1 MMDREICKGVFSM
14 TTFMNKDFLLK
25 TEAAKKL
32 YHEHA
37 AKMPII
43 DYHCHINPMEIYED
57 KRYDTITEVWL
68 GGDHYKWRA
77 MRSCGVPEYYIT
89 GDATPAEKFQKW
101 GEAMPNLIGNPL
113 YHWTHLELQRY
124 FGITE
129 PLTGENAMEIYEK
142 CNAILAQP
150 DMSVRGII
158 RKSGVKLICT
168 TDDPVDDLKAHELL
182 AKDPTAPAVVLPAF
196 RPDKAMRADKETF
209 PAYVAALEKVV
220 GYAINTVS
228 DMRKALNDRIAYFA
242 DRGCCV
248 SDHALDY
255 CFCVETDEATLD
267 DIFAR
272 AKAGKAITWE
282 EQLAYHTALLLSVGQ
297 EYSKRDWVTQFHF
310 GCLRDNSKTMFRK
323 LGPDTG
329 FDSMN
334 DAANGVGLSKL
345 LNALEEAN
353 ALGKTILYSLNP
365 ADNGIIGTIMGAFQT
380 DSGIPGKIQQ
390 GSAWW
395 FNDHKIGMEEQMKSL
410 MSLGAMGAFNGM
422 LTDSRSFLS
431 YTRHEY
437 FRRILCNLVGQLVED
452 GEYPADWTRLGQ
464 MVENISYNNTL
475 HYFGFDRYLK

>member
-1 MMDREICKGVFSM
+1 MMKP
-14 TTFMNKDFLLK
+14 FMNEDFLLG
-25 TEAAKKL
+25 TETARKL
-32 YHEHA
+32 YHDHA
-37 AKMPII
+37 EKMPII

-77 MRSCGVPEYYIT
+77 MRSCGVPERYIT

-101 GEAMPNLIGNPL
+101 AETIPNLIGNPL

-129 PLTGENAMEIYEK
+129 PLTGDNAMEIYET
-142 CNAILAQP
+142 CNKILAQP

-182 AKDPTAPAVVLPAF
+182 AADPTAPAVVLPAF
-196 RPDKAMRADKETF
+196 RPDKAMRADKPTF
-209 PAYVAALEKVV
+209 PQYVSQLETVV
-220 GYAINTVS
+220 GYPINTVE
-228 DMRKALNDRIAYFA
+228 DMRRALADRIAYFA
-242 DRGCCV
+242 DHGCRV

-255 CFCVETDEATLD
+255 CFCEEATEEELN
-267 DIFAR
+267 DIFTR
-272 AKAGKAITWE
+272 AKAGKGITWG
-282 EQLAYHTALLLSVGQ
+282 EQLKYHTALLIAVGK
-297 EYSKRDWVTQFHF
+297 EYSRRDWVVQFHF
-310 GCLRDNSKTMFRK
+310 GCLRDNSRVNFRK

-334 DAANGVGLSKL
+334 DAPNASGLARL
-345 LNALEEAN
+345 LGTLEEQN

-365 ADNGIIGTIMGAFQT
+365 SDNGIVGSIMGAFQT
-380 DSGIPGKIQQ
+380 DSPIPGKIQQ

-395 FNDHKIGMEEQMKSL
+395 FNDHKPGMEAQMVSL
-410 MSLGAMGAFNGM
+410 MSLGAMGSFNGM

-437 FRRILCNLVGQLVED
+437 FRRILCNLFGNLVEN
-452 GEYPADWTRLGQ
+452 GEYPADLERLGK

-475 HYFGFDRYLK
+475 RYFRFDELLK

>member
-1 MMDREICKGVFSM
+1 M
-14 TTFMNKDFLLK
+14 TPFMNKDFLLK
-25 TEAAKKL
+25 SKTAKKL
-32 YHEHA
+32 YHQHA
-37 AKMPII
+37 EKMPII

-57 KRYDTITEVWL
+57 KRYNNITEVWL

-101 GEAMPNLIGNPL
+101 GETIPNLIGNPL

-129 PLTGENAMEIYEK
+129 PLNGENAMEIYEK
-142 CNAILAQP
+142 CNAILARP
-150 DMSVRGII
+150 EMSVRGII
-158 RKSGVKLICT
+158 RQSDVKLICT
-168 TDDPVDDLKAHELL
+168 TDDPVDDLKAHAAL
-182 AKDPTAPAVVLPAF
+182 AKDPDAPAVVLPAF

-209 PAYVAALEKVV
+209 PAYVAQLEKVV
-220 GYAINTVS
+220 GYEINTVE

-242 DRGCCV
+242 DHGCCV

-255 CFCVETDEATLD
+255 CFCVEATEEELN
-267 DIFAR
+267 DIYAR
-272 AKAGKAITWE
+272 AKAGKGITWN
-282 EQLAYHTALLLSVGQ
+282 EQLAYHTALLISVGK
-297 EYSKRDWVTQFHF
+297 EYYKRDWVMQLHF
-310 GCLRDNSKTMFRK
+310 GCLRDNSKKMFAR

-334 DAANGVGLSKL
+334 DVSNAAGLAGL
-345 LNALEEAN
+345 LNILESAD

-365 ADNGIIGTIMGAFQT
+365 ADNGVIGTVMGGFQT
-380 DSGIPGKIQQ
+380 DSKIPGKIQQ

-395 FNDHKIGMEEQMKSL
+395 FNDHKVGMEQQMVSL
-410 MSLGAMGAFNGM
+410 MNLGAMGSFNGM

-437 FRRILCNLVGQLVED
+437 FRRILCNLLGQMVED
-452 GEYPADWTRLGQ
+452 GEYPADMKTLGK
-464 MVENISYNNTL
+464 MIENISYNNTL
-475 HYFGFDRYLK
+475 HYFGFDKFLGE

>member
-1 MMDREICKGVFSM
+1 M
-14 TTFMNKDFLLK
+14 TTFMNQDFLLK
-25 TEAAKKL
+25 SETAKKL
-32 YHEHA
+32 YHDYA

-57 KRYDTITEVWL
+57 KHYTSITEVWL

-77 MRSCGVPEYYIT
+77 MRSCGVAEYYIT
-89 GDATPAEKFQKW
+89 GDASPAEKFQKW
-101 GEAMPNLIGNPL
+101 AESMPNLIGNPL

-129 PLTGENAMEIYEK
+129 PLTGDNAMEIYEK

-150 DMSVRGII
+150 DMGVRGII

-168 TDDPVDDLKAHELL
+168 TDDPVDDLKAHSLL
-182 AKDPTAPAVVLPAF
+182 AADPTAPAVVLPAF

-209 PAYVAALEKVV
+209 PAYVAQLEKVV
-220 GYAINTVS
+220 GYEINTVE
-228 DMRKALNDRIAYFA
+228 DMRKALRDRIAYFA
-242 DRGCCV
+242 DHGCCV

-255 CFCVETDEATLD
+255 CFCESASEEELN
-267 DIFAR
+267 DIYAR
-272 AKAGKAITWE
+272 AKAGKGITWQ
-282 EQLAYHTALLLSVGQ
+282 EQLAYHTALLISVGQ
-297 EYSKRDWVTQFHF
+297 EYYRRNWVMQLHF
-310 GCLRDNSKTMFRK
+310 GCLRDNSTKMFRK

-334 DAANGVGLSKL
+334 DVSNAAGLSKL
-345 LNALEEAN
+345 LNSLEQAD

-365 ADNGIIGTIMGAFQT
+365 ADNGIIGTVMGAFQT
-380 DSGIPGKIQQ
+380 DSTIPGKLQQ

-395 FNDHKIGMEEQMKSL
+395 FNDHKSGMETQMISL
-410 MSLGAMGAFNGM
+410 MNLGAMGTFNGM

-437 FRRILCNLVGQLVED
+437 FRRILCNLFGQMVED
-452 GEYPADWTRLGQ
+452 GEYPADMKHLGK

-475 HYFGFDRYLK
+475 HYFGFDKVLN

>member
-1 MMDREICKGVFSM
+1 MMKP
-14 TTFMNKDFLLK
+14 FMNEDFLLG
-25 TEAAKKL
+25 TETARKL
-32 YHEHA
+32 YHDHA
-37 AKMPII
+37 EKMPVI

-77 MRSCGVPEYYIT
+77 MRSCGVPERYIT

-101 GEAMPNLIGNPL
+101 AETIPNLIGNPL

-129 PLTGENAMEIYEK
+129 PLTGDNAMEIYET
-142 CNAILAQP
+142 CNRILAQP

-182 AKDPTAPAVVLPAF
+182 AADPTAPAVVLPAF
-196 RPDKAMRADKETF
+196 RPDKAMRADKPTF
-209 PAYVAALEKVV
+209 PQYVSQLEAVV
-220 GYAINTVS
+220 GYAINTVE
-228 DMRKALNDRIAYFA
+228 DMRRALADRIAYFA
-242 DRGCCV
+242 DHGCRV

-255 CFCVETDEATLD
+255 CFCEEATEEELN

-272 AKAGKAITWE
+272 AKAGKGITWG
-282 EQLAYHTALLLSVGQ
+282 EQLKYHTALLIAVGK
-297 EYSKRDWVTQFHF
+297 EYSRRDWVVQFHF
-310 GCLRDNSKTMFRK
+310 GCLRDNSRVNFRK

-334 DAANGVGLSKL
+334 DAPNAAGLARL
-345 LNALEEAN
+345 LGTLEEQN

-365 ADNGIIGTIMGAFQT
+365 SDNGIVGSIMGAFQT
-380 DSGIPGKIQQ
+380 DSPIPGKIQQ

-395 FNDHKIGMEEQMKSL
+395 FNDHKPGMEAQMVSL
-410 MSLGAMGAFNGM
+410 MSLGAMGSFNGM

-437 FRRILCNLVGQLVED
+437 FRRILCNLFGNLVEN
-452 GEYPADWTRLGQ
+452 GEYPADMERLGK

-475 HYFGFDRYLK
+475 HYFRFDELLK

>member
-1 MMDREICKGVFSM
+1 MKP
-14 TTFMNKDFLLK
+14 FMNEDFLLG
-25 TEAAKKL
+25 TETARKL
-32 YHEHA
+32 YHDHA
-37 AKMPII
+37 EKMPVI
-43 DYHCHINPMEIYED
+43 DYHCHINPMEICED

-77 MRSCGVPEYYIT
+77 MRSCGVPERYIT

-101 GEAMPNLIGNPL
+101 AETIPNLIGNPL

-129 PLTGENAMEIYEK
+129 PLTGDNAMEIYET
-142 CNAILAQP
+142 CNKILAQP

-182 AKDPTAPAVVLPAF
+182 AADPTAPAVVLPAF
-196 RPDKAMRADKETF
+196 RPDKAMRADKPTF
-209 PAYVAALEKVV
+209 PQYVSQLEAVV
-220 GYAINTVS
+220 GYPINTVE
-228 DMRKALNDRIAYFA
+228 DMRRALADRIAYFA
-242 DRGCCV
+242 DHGCRV

-255 CFCVETDEATLD
+255 CFCEEASEEELN

-272 AKAGKAITWE
+272 AKAGKGITWG
-282 EQLAYHTALLLSVGQ
+282 EQLKYHTALLIAVGK
-297 EYSKRDWVTQFHF
+297 EYSRRDWVVQFHF
-310 GCLRDNSKTMFRK
+310 GCLRDNSRVNFRK

-334 DAANGVGLSKL
+334 DAPNAAGLARL
-345 LNALEEAN
+345 LGTLEEQN

-365 ADNGIIGTIMGAFQT
+365 SDNGIVGSIMGAFQT
-380 DSGIPGKIQQ
+380 DSPIPGKIQQ

-395 FNDHKIGMEEQMKSL
+395 FNDHKPGMEAQMVSL
-410 MSLGAMGAFNGM
+410 MSLGAMGSFNGM

-437 FRRILCNLVGQLVED
+437 FRRILCNLFGNLVEN
-452 GEYPADWTRLGQ
+452 GEYPADLERLGK

-475 HYFGFDRYLK
+475 RYFRFDELLK

>member
-1 MMDREICKGVFSM
+1 M
-14 TTFMNKDFLLK
+14 TPFMNADFLLK
-25 TEAAKKL
+25 SEAAKVL

-37 AKMPII
+37 EKMPII

-57 KRYDTITEVWL
+57 KRYSTITEVWL

-77 MRSCGVPEYYIT
+77 MRSCGVAEHYIT

-101 GEAMPNLIGNPL
+101 AETIPNLIGNPL

-129 PLTGENAMEIYEK
+129 PLNGDNAMAVYEK

-182 AKDPTAPAVVLPAF
+182 AADPTAPAVVLPAF

-209 PAYVAALEKVV
+209 PAYVAQLEKVV
-220 GYAINTVS
+220 GFEINTVE
-228 DMRKALNDRIAYFA
+228 DMRRALINRIAYFH
-242 DRGCCV
+242 DHGCRV

-255 CFCVETDEATLD
+255 CFCVEATKEELN

-272 AKAGKAITWE
+272 AKAGKGITWN
-282 EQLAYHTALLLSVGQ
+282 EQLAYHTALLICVGK
-297 EYSKRDWVTQFHF
+297 EYYRLDWVNQLHF
-310 GCLRDNSKTMFRK
+310 ACLRDNSKKMFRR

-329 FDSMN
+329 FDCIN
-334 DAANGVGLSKL
+334 DQPNAVGLAAL
-345 LNALEEAN
+345 LNCLQEAD

-365 ADNGIIGTIMGAFQT
+365 SDNAAIGTIMGAFQT
-380 DSGIPGKIQQ
+380 DSPIPGKIQQ

-395 FNDHKIGMEEQMKSL
+395 FNDHKPGMEAQMVSL
-410 MSLGAMGAFNGM
+410 MSLGAMGTFNGM

-437 FRRILCNLVGQLVED
+437 FRRILCNLFGQMVED
-452 GEYPADWTRLGQ
+452 GEYPADMKALGQ

-475 HYFGFDRYLK
+475 NYFGFGEFIK

>member
-1 MMDREICKGVFSM
+1 M
-14 TTFMNKDFLLK
+14 
-25 TEAAKKL
+25 
-32 YHEHA
+32 
-37 AKMPII
+37 
-43 DYHCHINPMEIYED
+43 
-57 KRYDTITEVWL
+57 

-101 GEAMPNLIGNPL
+101 AETIPNLIGNPL

-129 PLTGENAMEIYEK
+129 PLSGKNAMEIYEK
-142 CNAILAQP
+142 CNAILADP
-150 DMSVRGII
+150 EMSVRGII

-168 TDDPVDDLKAHELL
+168 TDDLADDLKAHALL
-182 AKDPTAPAVVLPAF
+182 AKDPDAPAVILPTF
-196 RPDKAMRADKETF
+196 SPDKAMHADKVDF
-209 PAYVAALEKVV
+209 SQYVEKLSAVV
-220 GYAINTVS
+220 GYSIDTID
-228 DMRKALNDRIAYFA
+228 DMRRALCDRIQYFA
-242 DRGCCV
+242 DHGCCV

-255 CFCVETDEATLD
+255 CFCVEADEEELNV
-267 DIFAR
+267 IYQK
-272 AKAGKAITWE
+272 AKKGQGITWD
-282 EQLAYHTALLLSVGQ
+282 EQLKYHTALLITVGK
-297 EYSKRDWVTQFHF
+297 EYEKRGWVMQLHF
-310 GCLRDNSKTMFRK
+310 GCLRDNSVKMFKR

-334 DAANGVGLSKL
+334 DAANAAGLAKL
-345 LNALEEAN
+345 LGKLEMEN

-365 ADNGIIGTIMGAFQT
+365 ADNGIIGTIIGAFQT

-395 FNDHKIGMEEQMKSL
+395 FNDHKPGMEAQMISL
-410 MSLGAMGAFNGM
+410 MSLGAMGAFVGM

-437 FRRILCNLVGQLVED
+437 FRRILCNLFGEMVEN
-452 GEYPADWTRLGQ
+452 GEYPADMDALGA

-475 HYFGFDRYLK
+475 HYFGFDKVIK

>member
-1 MMDREICKGVFSM
+1 MMKP
-14 TTFMNKDFLLK
+14 FMNEDFLLS
-25 TEAAKKL
+25 TETARKL
-32 YHEHA
+32 YHDHA
-37 AKMPII
+37 EKMPVI

-77 MRSCGVPEYYIT
+77 MRSCGVPERYIT

-101 GEAMPNLIGNPL
+101 AETIPNLIGNPL

-129 PLTGENAMEIYEK
+129 PLTGDNAMEIYET
-142 CNAILAQP
+142 CNRILAQP

-182 AKDPTAPAVVLPAF
+182 AADPTAPAVVLPAF
-196 RPDKAMRADKETF
+196 RPDKAMRADKPTF
-209 PAYVAALEKVV
+209 PQYVSQLETVV
-220 GYAINTVS
+220 GYAINTVE
-228 DMRKALNDRIAYFA
+228 DMRRALADRIAYFA
-242 DRGCCV
+242 DHGCRV

-255 CFCVETDEATLD
+255 CFCEESTEEELN

-272 AKAGKAITWE
+272 AKAGKGITWG
-282 EQLAYHTALLLSVGQ
+282 EQLKYHTALLIAVGK
-297 EYSKRDWVTQFHF
+297 EYSRRDWVVQFHF
-310 GCLRDNSKTMFRK
+310 GCLRDNSRVNFRK

-334 DAANGVGLSKL
+334 DAPNAAGLARL
-345 LNALEEAN
+345 LGTLEEQN

-365 ADNGIIGTIMGAFQT
+365 SDNGIVGSIMGAFQT
-380 DSGIPGKIQQ
+380 DSPIPGKIQQ

-395 FNDHKIGMEEQMKSL
+395 FNDHKPGMEAQMVSL
-410 MSLGAMGAFNGM
+410 MSLGAMGSFNGM

-437 FRRILCNLVGQLVED
+437 FRRILCNLFGNLVEN
-452 GEYPADWTRLGQ
+452 GEYPADMERLGK

-475 HYFGFDRYLK
+475 HYFRFDELLK

>member
-1 MMDREICKGVFSM
+1 MMKP
-14 TTFMNKDFLLK
+14 FMNEDFLLG
-25 TEAAKKL
+25 TETARKL
-32 YHEHA
+32 YHDHA
-37 AKMPII
+37 EKMPII

-77 MRSCGVPEYYIT
+77 MRSCGVPERYIT

-101 GEAMPNLIGNPL
+101 AETIPNLIGNPL

-129 PLTGENAMEIYEK
+129 PLTGDNAMEIYET
-142 CNAILAQP
+142 CNKILAQP

-182 AKDPTAPAVVLPAF
+182 AADPTAPAVVLPAF
-196 RPDKAMRADKETF
+196 RPDKAMRADKPTF
-209 PAYVAALEKVV
+209 PQYVSQLEAVV
-220 GYAINTVS
+220 GYPINTVE
-228 DMRKALNDRIAYFA
+228 DMRRALADRIAYFA
-242 DRGCCV
+242 DHGCRV

-255 CFCVETDEATLD
+255 CFCEEATEEELN
-267 DIFAR
+267 DIFTR
-272 AKAGKAITWE
+272 AKAGKGITWG
-282 EQLAYHTALLLSVGQ
+282 EQLKYHTALLIAVGK
-297 EYSKRDWVTQFHF
+297 EYSRRDWVVQFHF
-310 GCLRDNSKTMFRK
+310 GCLRDNSRVNFRK

-334 DAANGVGLSKL
+334 DAPNASGLARL
-345 LNALEEAN
+345 LGTLEEQN

-365 ADNGIIGTIMGAFQT
+365 SDNGIVGSIMGAFQT
-380 DSGIPGKIQQ
+380 DSPIPGKIQQ

-395 FNDHKIGMEEQMKSL
+395 FNDHKPGMEAQMVSL
-410 MSLGAMGAFNGM
+410 MSLGAMGSFNGM

-437 FRRILCNLVGQLVED
+437 FRRILCNLFGNLVEN
-452 GEYPADWTRLGQ
+452 GEYPADLERLGK

-475 HYFGFDRYLK
+475 RYFRFDELLK

>member
-1 MMDREICKGVFSM
+1 MMKP
-14 TTFMNKDFLLK
+14 FMNEDFLLG
-25 TEAAKKL
+25 TETARKL
-32 YHEHA
+32 YHDHA
-37 AKMPII
+37 EKMPVI

-77 MRSCGVPEYYIT
+77 MRSCGVPERYIT

-101 GEAMPNLIGNPL
+101 AETIPSLIGNPL

-129 PLTGENAMEIYEK
+129 PLTGDNAMEIYET
-142 CNAILAQP
+142 CNRILAQP

-182 AKDPTAPAVVLPAF
+182 AADPTAPAVVLPAF
-196 RPDKAMRADKETF
+196 RPDKAMRADKPTF
-209 PAYVAALEKVV
+209 PQYVSQLEAVV
-220 GYAINTVS
+220 GYAINTVE
-228 DMRKALNDRIAYFA
+228 DMRRALADRIAYFA
-242 DRGCCV
+242 DHGCRV

-255 CFCVETDEATLD
+255 CFCEEATEEELN

-272 AKAGKAITWE
+272 AKAGKGITWG
-282 EQLAYHTALLLSVGQ
+282 EQLKYHTALLIAVGK
-297 EYSKRDWVTQFHF
+297 EYSRRDWVVQFHF
-310 GCLRDNSKTMFRK
+310 GCLRDNSRVNFRK

-334 DAANGVGLSKL
+334 DAPNAAGLARL
-345 LNALEEAN
+345 LGTLEEQN

-365 ADNGIIGTIMGAFQT
+365 SDNGIVGSIMGAFQT
-380 DSGIPGKIQQ
+380 DSPIPGKIQQ

-395 FNDHKIGMEEQMKSL
+395 FNDHKPGMEAQMVSL
-410 MSLGAMGAFNGM
+410 MSLGAMGSFNGM

-437 FRRILCNLVGQLVED
+437 FRRILCNLFGNLVEN
-452 GEYPADWTRLGQ
+452 GEYPADMERLGK

-475 HYFGFDRYLK
+475 HYFRFDELLK

>member
-1 MMDREICKGVFSM
+1 MKP
-14 TTFMNKDFLLK
+14 FMNEDFLLG
-25 TEAAKKL
+25 TETARKL
-32 YHEHA
+32 YHDHA
-37 AKMPII
+37 EKMPII

-77 MRSCGVPEYYIT
+77 MRSCGVPERYIT

-101 GEAMPNLIGNPL
+101 AETIPNLIGNPL

-129 PLTGENAMEIYEK
+129 PLTGDNAMEIYET
-142 CNAILAQP
+142 CNKILAQP

-182 AKDPTAPAVVLPAF
+182 AADPTAPAVVLPAF
-196 RPDKAMRADKETF
+196 RPDKAMRADKPTF
-209 PAYVAALEKVV
+209 PQYVSQLEAVV
-220 GYAINTVS
+220 GYPINTVE
-228 DMRKALNDRIAYFA
+228 DMRRALADRIAYFA
-242 DRGCCV
+242 DHGCRV

-255 CFCVETDEATLD
+255 CFCEEATEEELN
-267 DIFAR
+267 DIFTR
-272 AKAGKAITWE
+272 AKAGKGITWG
-282 EQLAYHTALLLSVGQ
+282 EQLKYHTALLIAVGK
-297 EYSKRDWVTQFHF
+297 EYSRRDWVVQFHF
-310 GCLRDNSKTMFRK
+310 GCLRDNSRVNFRK

-334 DAANGVGLSKL
+334 DAPNASGLARL
-345 LNALEEAN
+345 LGTLEEQN

-365 ADNGIIGTIMGAFQT
+365 SDNGIVGSIMGAFQT
-380 DSGIPGKIQQ
+380 DSPIPGKIQQ

-395 FNDHKIGMEEQMKSL
+395 FNDHKPGMEAQMVSL
-410 MSLGAMGAFNGM
+410 MSLGAMGSFNGM

-437 FRRILCNLVGQLVED
+437 FRRILCNLFGNLVEN
-452 GEYPADWTRLGQ
+452 GEYPADLERLGK

-475 HYFGFDRYLK
+475 RYFRFDELLK

>member
-1 MMDREICKGVFSM
+1 M
-14 TTFMNKDFLLK
+14 TPFMNEDFLLK
-25 TEAAKKL
+25 SETAKKL
-32 YHEHA
+32 YHDHA
-37 AKMPII
+37 EKMPII

-57 KRYDTITEVWL
+57 KRYDSITEVWL

-89 GDATPAEKFQKW
+89 GDASPAEKFQKW
-101 GEAMPNLIGNPL
+101 AESIPNLIGNPL

-129 PLTGENAMEIYEK
+129 PLTGDNAMEVYER

-168 TDDPVDDLKAHELL
+168 TDDPVDDLRAHELL
-182 AKDPTAPAVVLPAF
+182 AADPTSPAVVLPAF

-209 PAYVAALEKVV
+209 PAYVAQLEKVV
-220 GYAINTVS
+220 GYTINTVE
-228 DMRKALNDRIAYFA
+228 DMRRALLDRIAYFA
-242 DRGCCV
+242 DHGCRV

-255 CFCVETDEATLD
+255 CFCVEATEEQLN
-267 DIFAR
+267 DIFSR
-272 AKAGKAITWE
+272 AKAGKGITWN
-282 EQLAYHTALLLSVGQ
+282 EQLAYHTALLIAVGK
-297 EYSKRDWVTQFHF
+297 EYCRLNWVNQLHF
-310 GCLRDNSKTMFRK
+310 ACLRDNSTKMFGK

-329 FDSMN
+329 FDSIN
-334 DAANGVGLSKL
+334 DQPNAAGLAKL
-345 LNALEEAN
+345 LGKLEAEDALA
-353 ALGKTILYSLNP
+353 KTILYSLNP
-365 ADNGIIGTIMGAFQT
+365 SDNGVIGTIIGCFQT

-390 GSAWW
+390 SSAWW
-395 FNDHKIGMEEQMKSL
+395 FNDHKPGMEAQMTSL
-410 MSLGAMGAFNGM
+410 MSLGAMGTFNGM

-437 FRRILCNLVGQLVED
+437 FRRILCNLFGQLVED
-452 GEYPADWTRLGQ
+452 GEYPADMKTLGK

-475 HYFGFDRYLK
+475 HYFRFDELIK

>member
-1 MMDREICKGVFSM
+1 MKQFMD
-14 TTFMNKDFLLK
+14 KDFLLK
-25 TEAAKKL
+25 SEAAKKL

-57 KRYDTITEVWL
+57 KRYNTITEVWL

-77 MRSCGVPEYYIT
+77 LRSCGVPEYYIT

-158 RKSGVKLICT
+158 RKSNVKLIGT

-182 AKDPTAPAVVLPAF
+182 AADPTAPAVVLPSF
-196 RPDKAMRADKETF
+196 RPDKAMRADKATF
-209 PAYVAALEKVV
+209 PAYVAQLEGVV
-220 GYAINTVS
+220 GYAINNVA
-228 DMRKALNDRIAYFA
+228 DMKKALADRIDFFA
-242 DRGCCV
+242 AHGCAV

-255 CFCVETDEATLD
+255 CFCVEATDAELD
-267 DIFAR
+267 AIFAK
-272 AKAGKAITWE
+272 AKAGGAITWD
-282 EQLAYHTALLLSVGQ
+282 EQLAYHTALLIFVGQ
-297 EYSKRDWVTQFHF
+297 EYCKRNWVMQLHF

-334 DAANGVGLSKL
+334 DAANAAGLAKL
-345 LNALEEAN
+345 LNALEEAG

-380 DSGIPGKIQQ
+380 DSPIPGKIQQ

-395 FNDHKIGMEEQMKSL
+395 FNDHKIGMEDQMLSL
-410 MSLGAMGAFNGM
+410 MNLGAFGTFNGM

-437 FRRILCNLVGQLVED
+437 FRRILCNVVGQMVED
-452 GEYPADWTRLGQ
+452 GEYPADWKRLGQ
-464 MVENISYNNTL
+464 LIENVSYNNTL
-475 HYFGFDRYLK
+475 NYFNFGRFLK